1 MRYSAALFV
10 IATMVAAPAF
20 GGGFSVS
27 EQSGKATGQGGA
39 ITATASDSAAM
50 YYNLAG
56 LTKIK
61 DLHLTIGSSVAL
73 ARHSFK
79 QSVSG
84 DLVSV
89 ESNNPTGIV
98 PSLYLGY
105 QLSDEF
111 SVGFAF
117 FNTWGATVYMP
128 KNGTN
133 SAGEK
138 VPNPQADVN
147 RKTALKTPTAS
158 LGFGWNAGD
167 IIEGLALGAS
177 VDVMMGSLYVYR
189 NLYFGEDLAKVELSA
204 DAIAVGGRMGI
215 QYDSPDTEGLSMG
228 VSIKLPMNLKFEGN
242 ADFNMMGDSES
253 IADYRNSLPP
263 DGPASGDFNLPLAV
277 NVGLSDVYLEGDLRL
292 SGEVSLLHFE
302 SYDELRLVLPDGTES
317 VSPKN
322 WNNTISYRFGLE
334 YKAAEQ
340 TFLRCG
346 YVFDT
351 NPIPSATLNSSLID
365 LDRHFVTAGVG
376 TTFGG
381 LTIDVAGMYKI
392 PTGTRWSSPRLGS
405 DLAEY
410 NLEVLLVALHVGYQF
425 DFGGGDGEEA
435 AAEAEAE

>member
-1 MRYSAALFV
+1 MRYSAAIFV

-39 ITATASDSAAM
+39 ITATTSDSAAM

-61 DLHLTIGSSVAL
+61 DLHLTIGASVAL
-73 ARHSFK
+73 ARHTFE
-79 QSVSG
+79 QSVAG

-89 ESNNPTGIV
+89 ESNNPAGIV

-111 SVGFAF
+111 SVGFGF

-138 VPNPQADVN
+138 VPNPQADIN

-189 NLYFGEDLAKVELSA
+189 NLYFGEDLGKVELSA

-215 QYDSPDTEGLSMG
+215 QYDSPDSEGLSMG
-228 VSIKLPMNLKFEGN
+228 LSIKLPMKLAFEGN
-242 ADFNMMGDSES
+242 ADFDMMGDSATL
-253 IADYRNSLPP
+253 ADYRGSLPP
-263 DGPASGDFNLPLAV
+263 DGAAGGDLTLPLAI
-277 NVGLSDVYLEGDLRL
+277 NVGISDVFLEGDLRL
-292 SGEVSLLHFE
+292 SGEIAMVNFE
-302 SYDELRLVLPDGTES
+302 SYDELRLALPDGSES

-322 WNNTISYRFGLE
+322 WNNTVSYRIGAE
-334 YKAAEQ
+334 YKVAEQ
-340 TFLRCG
+340 TFIRGG

-351 NPIPSATLNSSLID
+351 NPIPAATLNSSLID
-365 LDRHFVTAGVG
+365 VDRHFVTAGAG
-376 TTFGG
+376 TTFAGIT
-381 LTIDVAGMYKI
+381 LDVAAMYKI
-392 PTGTRWSSPRLGS
+392 PAGKRWSSTRLGG

-410 NLEVLLVALHVGYQF
+410 DLEVLLVALHVGYQF
-425 DFGGGDGEEA
+425 DFGGGGGEEA